1 MPSLTG
7 RVRVSP
13 ALPVLPPA
21 WRIGT
26 SNDVANRDAINRSL
40 NELFDAERNVRR
52 VHDELSALPT
62 NELLDALGAALSS
75 ALREPNE
82 DEASLRLVRISA
94 LLGEHEGPR
103 VLDALIDVLSSDHP
117 EARRAAGEELEA
129 LAFER
134 FKEVAG
140 GVERALK
147 RLPVGSP
154 ALPEL
159 PYILGEV
166 PEPGVVRLL
175 GQFLA
180 HRDADAVAAAIE
192 ALAEIGD
199 PQAIKLLE
207 PLVDDTR
214 TVELADDGSEDT
226 SEASLGELASEA
238 IELLGSFEDEAEGDA

>member
-1 MPSLTG
+1 MTTREAIHESLT
-7 RVRVSP
+7 
-13 ALPVLPPA
+13 
-21 WRIGT
+21 
-26 SNDVANRDAINRSL
+26 
-40 NELFDAERNVRR
+40 ELFDAERAVR
-52 VHDELSALPT
+52 HAHEELASLPVS
-62 NELLDALGAALSS
+62 ELLEPLTAAL
-75 ALREPNE
+75 ALAMREPDE
-82 DEASLRLVRISA
+82 DEASLRLVRIAA

-103 VLDALIDVLSSDHP
+103 VIDALVDVLSSEHP

-159 PYILGEV
+159 PYILAEV
-166 PEPGVVRLL
+166 PEPGAVRLI

-192 ALAEIGD
+192 TLAEIGD
-199 PQAIKLLE
+199 PAAVKLLE
-207 PLVDDTR
+207 PLIDDAR
-214 TVELADDGSEDT
+214 TVELADDGGDAT
-226 SEASLGELASEA
+226 SEATIGELAAEA
-238 IELLGSFEDEAEGDA
+238 IELLQSFEGEEDT

>member
-1 MPSLTG
+1 MATREEISQNL
-7 RVRVSP
+7 
-13 ALPVLPPA
+13 AK
-21 WRIGT
+21 
-26 SNDVANRDAINRSL
+26 
-40 NELFDAERNVRR
+40 LFDAERAVRR
-52 VHDELSALPT
+52 LHDELASLPASD
-62 NELLDALGAALSS
+62 LLDALAISLAS

-103 VLDALIDVLSSDHP
+103 VIDALIDVLSSEHP
-117 EARRAAGEELEA
+117 EGRRAAGEELEA

-159 PYILGEV
+159 PYILAEV
-166 PEPGVVRLL
+166 PEPGVVKLL

-180 HRDADAVAAAIE
+180 HGDADAVAAAIE
-192 ALAEIGD
+192 TLAELGD
-199 PQAIKLLE
+199 PSAVAMLQPLLNDE
-207 PLVDDTR
+207 R
-214 TVELADDGSEDT
+214 TVELADDGGEAT
-226 SEASLGELASEA
+226 SEATIGELASEA
-238 IELLGSFEDEAEGDA
+238 IELLQSFEGEDDA